1 MMQWSKELNYER
13 AGEASAKKL
22 QPSNIINIIV
32 MYLCLKIHPFF
43 DKLLRCFLLVSP
55 FPWFHFREDK
65 SQTSVVFLSP
75 VYSIRNVFDA
85 CIQFLTS
92 FLMLARGEGKMME
105 DLPFLPLPVWMYFYN
120 CIVNTIQRINPTCWP
135 AHIL

>member
-1 MMQWSKELNYER
+1 MKGR
-13 AGEASAKKL
+13 AKLQQKKL

-43 DKLLRCFLLVSP
+43 DKMLRCFFLVSP

-65 SQTSVVFLSP
+65 SQTSVVFL
-75 VYSIRNVFDA
+75 IQ
-85 CIQFLTS
+85 CIPFAMCSTPASS
-92 FLMLARGEGKMME
+92 FWPASWCWQEAKGKMME
-105 DLPFLPLPVWMYFYN
+105 DLSFLPLLVWMYFYN
-120 CIVNTIQRINPTCWP
+120 CIVNTIQRINPTCCP